1 MILLM
6 KFFLNF
12 VWENKMNFKL
22 KIINK
27 IIKKNNKRKS
37 KIKEKWYFNDI
48 FIKYENKIEIWRI

>member
-1 MILLM
+1 
-6 KFFLNF
+6 
-12 VWENKMNFKL
+12 MNFKL

-27 IIKKNNKRKS
+27 IIKKNDKRKS

>member
-27 IIKKNNKRKS
+27 IIKKNDKRKS
-37 KIKEKWYFNDI
+37 KIKEK
-48 FIKYENKIEIWRI
+48 